1 MFKVEITL
9 LSSAAFTSNAALRLH
24 KERVKKVSQ
33 SSRFSKTQNFYVAAN
48 NGHTS
53 RRCKYPVHPNKLN
66 IVQPKIE
73 DKKNCFRNQ
82 QGFLPIPCK
91 IQRITSSLLN
101 KTIKSTRKH
110 KAIH

>member
-9 LSSAAFTSNAALRLH
+9 LSSAAFNSNAALRLH

-33 SSRFSKTQNFYVAAN
+33 SSRFSKTQNFYLAAN

-73 DKKNCFRNQ
+73 DKKNYFRNQ